1 MSSGVLSIAVNE
13 RAGQGYGMKNQHF
26 MRILLIFA
34 LADPASDVSA
44 DAPLTYCR
52 CNQGDFHQPGLYA
65 YEIDSAGYP
74 TMEFMVGTNDLDR
87 ENYQNVQI
95 PVGWQ
100 FAVEPIGMPRA
111 FAQFAY
117 HEDFSTGPNSAT
129 TTGRVRWWTDNSQY
143 AIVSFTFSFE
153 HPWIAEDV
161 GWELHA
167 FIGQPPSEYVFFED
181 WQAPVGAGSGP
192 LHGPHYWPAHCW
204 ENPQCGDE
212 YYCYFSDCAADTG
225 ICLPRPN
232 SCAAVWDPVCSC
244 NGSTYA
250 NSCLAALSGVSV
262 AYEGACKLGDL
273 DLDGDVDL
281 SDLAAL
287 LGVYHTCVGDSGF
300 LPAADFDGSGCIDL
314 SDLAALLGNYGH

>member
-1 MSSGVLSIAVNE
+1 MRNE
-13 RAGQGYGMKNQHF
+13 RF
-26 MRILLIFA
+26 LRILLIFA
-34 LADPASDVSA
+34 LADPASDVCA

-52 CNQGDFHQPGLYA
+52 CSQGDFHQPGHYA

-87 ENYQNVQI
+87 ENYQNIQI

-100 FAVEPIGMPRA
+100 FTVEPIGMPRA

-117 HEDFSTGPNSAT
+117 HGDFSTDSAS

-143 AIVSFTFSFE
+143 AIESFTFSFE

-167 FIGQPPSEYVFFED
+167 FIGQPPSEYVFYEN

-204 ENPQCGDE
+204 ENPQC
-212 YYCYFSDCAADTG
+212 
-225 ICLPRPN
+225 
-232 SCAAVWDPVCSC
+232 
-244 NGSTYA
+244 STYA

-287 LGVYHTCVGDSGF
+287 LGAYHTCVGDPDF